1 MFFPFYL
8 LPHYR
13 TVGVKCQ
20 HEIIRCLKAFMN
32 NKVNCFCNWF
42 SSHLF
47 KHLVF
52 YAVLIGELSSCFYCN
67 ETIDSETI
75 LLSQRQ
81 TSVIT
86 SQEIQLS
93 INIITYLTIPFCS
106 RKKRKIISP

>member
-42 SSHLF
+42 SSYLF
-47 KHLVF
+47 KDLVF

-86 SQEIQLS
+86 SQENPIIYQYHYLS
-93 INIITYLTIPFCS
+93 HTSLFRLLLPLPPFM
-106 RKKRKIISP
+106 